1 MKKISIYTIIISIL
15 LLCAG
20 IAATTYGAIW
30 VEKTTNYG
38 PIISLI
44 IGVIFLGIV
53 ACGLILKFYLKFKFK
68 KMDSTEVKSI
78 VDSSELDTQ
87 IALFIILN
95 PIQSK
100 KIGFK

>member
-30 VEKTTNYG
+30 VEKTNNIG

-44 IGVIFLGIV
+44 IGCLLLSFIFIL
-53 ACGLILKFYLKFKFK
+53 LIFKFYLKLKFK
-68 KMDSTEVKSI
+68 KMNTNDIKYIISQ
-78 VDSSELDTQ
+78 SELDTQ
-87 IALFIILN
+87 SALFAILN
-95 PIQSK
+95 PIQAK

>member
-15 LLCAG
+15 LLGAG

-30 VEKTTNYG
+30 VEKTTNFG
-38 PIISLI
+38 PIISLV

-53 ACGLILKFYLKFKFK
+53 AFGLILKFYLKFKFK
-68 KMDSTEVKSI
+68 RMEPLEVKLI
-78 VDSSELDTQ
+78 AESSELDTKS
-87 IALFIILN
+87 ALFAILN

-100 KIGFK
+100 KLGFK